1 MTFAKK
7 KKKLLLIFIPVT
19 VVMISAAV
27 VMAVLLLRPQPQGPH
42 LVQAYED
49 ESNPMFILV
58 DGYED
63 TDFTPPLP
71 LYDFKMPQG
80 WTHGRDAAESANQY
94 SYRHEDFYV
103 AEDGTEV
110 TFTQDYAL
118 NNQQLTALGTFQMVP
133 FGDLEV
139 VCYQSETDEFG
150 GSDPNSGAFWIYGE
164 SLLKLTCN
172 RVLDTD
178 EMMELVGLVDY
189 ETQREP
195 IYSPLYF
202 KCLPGTSAYSVEGN
216 PQLPE
221 EIQWFYFTQ
230 SPEGYTLTDQYSDNI
245 EEIVNFYMYFGPAA
259 TCRYEK
265 DNQDSVL
272 HDSIVLENCT
282 FPNGLTNAMS
292 LDELNDP
299 DAIEEVTVNGKD
311 GIIHIN
317 EEEARIVWLVNDYCY
332 VSITSTAP
340 VTGNLLTRQELLD
353 LAATV
358 SQDAPPPVVETE

>member
-118 NNQQLTALGTFQMVP
+118 NNQQLTALGTFQMVS

-139 VCYQSETDEFG
+139 VCYLEVLIPIPAPFG
-150 GSDPNSGAFWIYGE
+150 F
-164 SLLKLTCN
+164 
-172 RVLDTD
+172 
-178 EMMELVGLVDY
+178 
-189 ETQREP
+189 
-195 IYSPLYF
+195 
-202 KCLPGTSAYSVEGN
+202 
-216 PQLPE
+216 
-221 EIQWFYFTQ
+221 
-230 SPEGYTLTDQYSDNI
+230 
-245 EEIVNFYMYFGPAA
+245 
-259 TCRYEK
+259 
-265 DNQDSVL
+265 
-272 HDSIVLENCT
+272 
-282 FPNGLTNAMS
+282 
-292 LDELNDP
+292 
-299 DAIEEVTVNGKD
+299 
-311 GIIHIN
+311 
-317 EEEARIVWLVNDYCY
+317 
-332 VSITSTAP
+332 
-340 VTGNLLTRQELLD
+340 TGNLC
-353 LAATV
+353 
-358 SQDAPPPVVETE
+358 